1 MLLFFKIA
9 LAVLSAL
16 HFLMNFRIRLPIS
29 IKEKNKSSCDFNRDC
44 IESVEHSLVFE
55 MKAVCLEGHR
65 CQEAKPHPYLC
76 EAQALSGQCS
86 SCKTKRKIGG

>member
-16 HFLMNFRIRLPIS
+16 HFLMNFRISLPVS

-55 MKAVCLEGHR
+55 MKAVCLEGQR
-65 CQEAKPHPYLC
+65 CRKPSHLC
-76 EAQALSGQCS
+76 GAQALSGQCS